1 MHSSIKQILTTLTV
15 LGVLGSLSA
24 CGNLSRGVAPD
35 GHTADALVWPAP
47 GDTTPMHKGGTFPN
61 VSDVRQVKAG
71 LNKQQLAALVGF
83 PHFSEGVVGVREWNY
98 LFNFRDANNK
108 VSTCQFKVLFDQNK
122 LAQSFYWL
130 PESCA
135 KYQQADAVAKSGPS
149 SEQFVLSTDALFA
162 FDRATVA
169 DITDDGK
176 TQLDQL
182 TRNLLTH
189 KTRVENIHIM
199 GYTDR
204 LGSDSHNDSLSGRR
218 AYAVMNYLV
227 EQGVPSELIQAE
239 GLGKADPV
247 RSCDDADR
255 AALIDCLAPNRRVVV
270 LVNLLEAAGENSRAT
285 N

>member
-1 MHSSIKQILTTLTV
+1 MHSSIKQLLTTLAM
-15 LGVLGSLSA
+15 LGALGSLSA

-47 GDTTPMHKGGTFPN
+47 GDTTPMHKGGSFPN
-61 VSDVRQVKAG
+61 VSDVRRVKSG

-108 VSTCQFKVLFDQNK
+108 VSTCQFKVLFDQDK
-122 LAQSFYWL
+122 FAQSFYWQ

-135 KYQQADAVAKSGPS
+135 KYQQADALAESAPS
-149 SEQFVLSTDALFA
+149 SEQFILSSDALFT

-176 TQLDQL
+176 AQLDQL
-182 TRNLLTH
+182 ARNLLTH
-189 KTRVENIHIM
+189 KTRVDNIHIM

-239 GLGKADPV
+239 GLGKSDPV
-247 RSCDDADR
+247 KDCTDSERDG
-255 AALIDCLAPNRRVVV
+255 LIACLAPNRRVVV
-270 LVNLLEAAGENSRAT
+270 LVSLTGAGGDSQRGLN
-285 N
+285 